1 VELFEKIRREYEHGG
16 GSIRGIAKKLGIH
29 RRMVREAMADANPRE
44 RKIGLRSKPK
54 LESVVGFIDGILQTD
69 RKAPRKQRHSA
80 HRIWCRIRKEMPEVN
95 AAAESTIRRYVRK
108 RKIQLQLVGQ
118 ERFIPQS
125 YSWGREAQVDWY
137 EAYADIGGEREKAY
151 VFCMRSMASGGA
163 FHYAFPHASQQAFL
177 EGHELGFAYFGGVFS
192 MLRYD
197 NLSSA
202 VKKILRGHQR
212 EETTRFIAFRSHWG
226 FESEFCTPGKGNEKG
241 GVEGEGGH
249 FRRNHLVP
257 VPQVGNW
264 EELNALLRQAIGA
277 DEQRM
282 IGERTQAV
290 GAGMRLEREHLQALA
305 GEGFDLA
312 AVSFPKV
319 NGSGCVRVLTNF
331 YSVPLPVGVEV
342 QAKVH
347 ASYVEMWHQG
357 RCVARHE
364 RCFDRQQKVLDLE
377 HYLDALTKKP
387 GAFAGSTPL
396 AQWRAQGRWSASLD
410 RFWEMLKQRRGKQ
423 AGTAA
428 MIEALQLGRQHG
440 YSELQAAIEKALD
453 LSCIDVDAVR
463 LLLHGERA
471 GERERYEAVE
481 IGSLRMYDR
490 PQPTTGSYDQLLGN
504 YSVVGEGTR

>member
-1 VELFEKIRREYEHGG
+1 VELFEEIRREYEHGG

-54 LESVVGFIDGILQTD
+54 LEAVVGFIDAILQAD

-80 HRIWCRIRKEMPEVN
+80 HRIWCRIRGEMPEVD
-95 AAAESTIRRYVRK
+95 AAAESTIRRYVRE
-108 RKIQLQLVGQ
+108 RKVQLQLVGQ
-118 ERFIPQS
+118 ETFIPQS
-125 YSWGREAQVDWY
+125 YSWGREGQVDWY

-163 FHYAFPHASQQAFL
+163 FHWAFPHASQQAFL
-177 EGHELGFAYFGGVFS
+177 EGHERAFAHFGGVFTL
-192 MLRYD
+192 LRYD

-226 FESEFCTPGKGNEKG
+226 FESEFCNPGKGNEKG
-241 GVEGEGGH
+241 GVEGEGGY

-257 VPQVGNW
+257 VPQVGCW
-264 EELNALLRQAIGA
+264 EELNALLRKAAQE
-277 DEQRM
+277 DEQR
-282 IGERTQAV
+282 IIAGRTQTV
-290 GAGMRLEREHLQALA
+290 GAGMNLEREHLRALA
-305 GEGFDLA
+305 AEDFDLA
-312 AVSFPKV
+312 AVSFPEV
-319 NGSGCVRVLTNF
+319 NGSGCVKVLTNF

-342 QAKVH
+342 QAKVQ
-347 ASYVEMWHQG
+347 ASSVEMWYQG

-396 AQWRAQGRWSASLD
+396 EQWRAQGRWPASFD
-410 RFWEMLKQRRGKQ
+410 RFWEGLKQRRGKQ
-423 AGTAA
+423 PGTGA
-428 MIEALQLGRQHG
+428 MIEVLRLGREYG
-440 YSELQAAIEKALD
+440 YPELEGAVDKALD
-453 LSCIDVDAVR
+453 LGCFDVEAVR

-471 GERERYEAVE
+471 ARREVCEAVE
-481 IGSLRMYDR
+481 IGGLRAYDR
-490 PQPTTGSYDQLLGN
+490 PQPTTGNYDQLLGN
-504 YSVVGEGTR
+504 YAVGEVTR